1 MTVDEIY
8 EMIGQNVY
16 NAIPVDEWEKAEVLF
31 RGDNHAIHTEG
42 VYYSKGEKR
51 ALDVHEF
58 DVAIEFALMR
68 LHKKMMP
75 ADKSNPW
82 NRAVFT
88 LLPSGEFNME
98 FSLVEEEEGE

>member
-16 NAIPVDEWEKAEVLF
+16 NAIPARRWDKAVL
-31 RGDNHAIHTEG
+31 RIKVGDNAVGMSGEYYPDGKEG
-42 VYYSKGEKR
+42 SLMVHDFDWDVDR
-51 ALDVHEF
+51 ALLE
-58 DVAIEFALMR
+58 
-68 LHKKMMP
+68 LHAMMTP
-75 ADKSNPW
+75 ADGSNPW

-98 FSLVEEEEGE
+98 FSLAEEE